1 MCQKQYPRGTRSRR
15 RRTLEKW
22 LAQRLDASSVTVSDL
37 SIPKAGFSNETIIG
51 HASWTG
57 STTASGSGGDQSIEF
72 VLRIEPT
79 SHQLFLE
86 SNALRQ
92 AEVMTALA
100 GHVPVPEVWLTE
112 ADRSVL
118 GAPFFMMRRVHGRI
132 PGDVPCWH
140 QKGWTVELAPA
151 DRTRLHDGALAE
163 LVRLHGVDTTAP
175 EFDFLETAGN
185 GTALQRY
192 VNHLAT
198 WADWCRPVIRY
209 DADMID
215 AALAFVSS
223 EMPADDRRGIMWG
236 DARVG
241 NMIFGDDL
249 APAALLDWEG
259 ATFGPPELDVTW
271 WVMFDEFLCETQGLT
286 RLEGVPDRQGT
297 FERYQELAGNELR
310 DIRYYEVLAGLQLAL
325 INSRLADLLIST
337 GKVPEAMGA
346 SFVTRVTGMIRRD
359 LAGAAGT

>member
-1 MCQKQYPRGTRSRR
+1 MTHVSEAVPTRDPAETAA
-15 RRTLEKW
+15 TLEKW
-22 LAQRLDASSVTVSDL
+22 LAQRLDASSVTVTDL

-57 STTASGSGGDQSIEF
+57 SASAVDGDQTIEF

-79 SHQLFLE
+79 AHQLFLE
-86 SNALRQ
+86 SDALRQ
-92 AEVMTALA
+92 AAVMSALA
-100 GHVPVPEVWLTE
+100 GHVPVPVVWLTE
-112 ADRSVL
+112 SDRSVL
-118 GAPFFMMRRVHGRI
+118 GAPFFLMRRVHGRI

-140 QKGWTVELAPA
+140 QKGWTVDLDPT
-151 DRTRLHDGALAE
+151 DRTRLHDGALTE
-163 LVRLHGVDTTAP
+163 LVRLHNVDTTAP
-175 EFDFLETAGN
+175 EFDFLETAGE

-192 VNHLAT
+192 VQHLAT

-209 DADMID
+209 DAEMID
-215 AALAFVSS
+215 AALAYVAS

-241 NMIFGDDL
+241 NMIFADDL
-249 APAALLDWEG
+249 TPAALLDWEG

-297 FERYQELAGNELR
+297 FDRYGELAGSRLR
-310 DIRYYEVLAGLQLAL
+310 DIVYYEVLAGLQLAL

-359 LAGAAGT
+359 LARA